1 LYGLTSEDDGRGY
14 AAATLPFQS
23 YGALGMA
30 RSEFEPN
37 SASSQFFMLLFESDL
52 TPAGKNMLDGRYTCF
67 GYTVKGADLLKG
79 VKEGDIVSSM
89 KVIKGMDKFI
99 PAK

>member
-1 LYGLTSEDDGRGY
+1 MYDTTSEDEGRGY
-14 AAATLPFQS
+14 AAATLPFQA

-30 RSEFEPN
+30 RNEYEAN

-67 GYTVKGADLLKG
+67 GYATDNADLLKG
-79 VKEGDIVSSM
+79 IKEGDIISSI
-89 KVIKGMDKFI
+89 KVVKGLDKFI